1 VLLSAR
7 FLMQW
12 SVMMIRFLMI
22 VPALTVGLAASATA
36 QQVSEQDA
44 RQAGQSVID
53 AWNKTELQKDAVA
66 HAALFTE
73 DAVQVTSR
81 GLISGRAAIERRA
94 VEEFKVYT
102 PDPSKLEQVK
112 MIGSGV
118 MLRAGTWSGTYNGP
132 HGPVQLKGYWSD
144 TDVRDGDTWKIQ
156 QETSNVTPP
165 PP

>member
-1 VLLSAR
+1 MTR
-7 FLMQW
+7 FLAIV
-12 SVMMIRFLMI
+12 SV
-22 VPALTVGLAASATA
+22 LAIGSAVSAAA

-44 RQAGQSVID
+44 RQAGKGVLD

-73 DAVQVTSR
+73 DTVRVTSQ

-112 MIGSGV
+112 IIGSGV

-132 HGPVQLKGYWSD
+132 HGPVHLKGYWSD

>member
-1 VLLSAR
+1 
-7 FLMQW
+7 
-12 SVMMIRFLMI
+12 MIRFLMI
-22 VPALTVGLAASATA
+22 GPALAVGMAASATA

-44 RQAGQSVID
+44 REAGQSVLD

-73 DAVQVTSR
+73 DAVRVTSQ
-81 GLISGRAAIERRA
+81 GLIAGRAAIERRA

-132 HGPVQLKGYWSD
+132 YGPVHLRDYWSD